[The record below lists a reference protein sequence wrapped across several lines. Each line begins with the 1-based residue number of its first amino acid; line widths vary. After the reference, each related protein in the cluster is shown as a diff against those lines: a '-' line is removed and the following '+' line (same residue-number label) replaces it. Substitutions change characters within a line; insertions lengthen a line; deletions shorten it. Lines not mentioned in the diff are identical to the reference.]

1 MGPGLAILVLA
12 ASHAGRHA
20 AASSAKYK
28 SAPPDGYPNATLTS
42 GTTSARVFLSDQESG
57 FYRSTRF
64 EHGSMIG
71 DVTLR
76 DDGDDGSS
84 SSSSPPSSAEVYGR
98 RMWRQP
104 HDPLDPES
112 GLGLA
117 SEFGCGDDGAR
128 CAGRGDITN
137 GVLGYDEAKAGGVFL
152 KIGVGALVKGSCPDC
167 KDDGPYRFN
176 SPYKFARDPVWT
188 VLPSPDPEEV
198 TFVSE
203 ERLGDDW
210 GYRLQK
216 TTRLDGNV
224 LTVRSMLTNI
234 GKKQFTTPWYCHHF
248 FTGDDSPVGP
258 GYRLDL
264 GLSEYG
270 LEMTKAR
277 YKQPGIG
284 SWSGDLADYA
294 NVTMAPDGS
303 IGISFRSSV
312 PAGKRLKAEFLDGSA
327 YTLTD
332 GSFAL
337 SAPNGVRVQA
347 RIPEL
352 QTQSRNPF
360 IYGYNVYVE
369 RGTLSPEPMLLLYL
383 QPDETTVWT
392 QHLKFT
398 RERSD
403 GYGVGGKGG
412 RADDNGGGLFA
423 FLSMMYGSGA
433 AGVNRPLLSRPLSS
447 AGGGGR
453 FADGREAAALAA
465 AACCCAA
472 ALAWTI
478 SSRGRRGRSDLPG
491 GRRRRHYEVIPDCS
505 VPGLNV

>member
-1 MGPGLAILVLA
+1 MGPALAILALA
-12 ASHAGRHA
+12 ASHTGRHA
-20 AASSAKYK
+20 AASTQ
-28 SAPPDGYPNATLTS
+28 PGDDYPNATLSSDTV
-42 GTTSARVFLSDQESG
+42 SARVFLPCSSG
-57 FYRSTRF
+57 DAAAGGGEGCYYRSSRF

-76 DDGDDGSS
+76 D
-84 SSSSPPSSAEVYGR
+84 PPSSSAEVYGR
-98 RMWRQP
+98 GMWRQP
-104 HDPLDPES
+104 HDPSDPES

-117 SEFGCGDDGAR
+117 SEFGCGDDGSR

-137 GVLGYDEAKAGGVFL
+137 GVLGYDDADPDGGVFL
-152 KIGVGALVKGSCPDC
+152 KIGVGALVRGSCPDC
-167 KDDGPYRFN
+167 GDDGAYRFN
-176 SPYKFARDPVWT
+176 SPYEFAREPVWT

-203 ERLGDDW
+203 ERLGKDW

-248 FTGDDSPVGP
+248 FTGDDTPVGP

-270 LEMTKAR
+270 LEMTRAR
-277 YKQPGIG
+277 YKQPGLG
-284 SWSGDLADYA
+284 TWSGDLADYA

-312 PAGKRLKAEFLDGSA
+312 PDGKRLKADFLDGSA

-347 RIPEL
+347 KIPEL

-398 RERSD
+398 RERRD
-403 GYGVGGKGG
+403 GDGKGRRG
-412 RADDNGGGLFA
+412 GGGGGLFA
-423 FLSMMYGSGA
+423 FLSIMYGSDASGA
-433 AGVNRPLLSRPLSS
+433 SRPLSS
-447 AGGGGR
+447 AGGR
-453 FADGREAAALAA
+453 FEGARLAA
-465 AACCCAA
+465 AACCFAA
-472 ALAWTI
+472 ALAWAAASRC
-478 SSRGRRGRSDLPG
+478 SSGGRCHPPG
-491 GRRRRHYEVIPDCS
+491 GMRRHHYEVVPDCS
-505 VPGLNV
+505 VPV

>member
-1 MGPGLAILVLA
+1 MIKRGGGPNTGPALAILAALA
-12 ASHAGRHA
+12 SSGVGRHA
-20 AASSAKYK
+20 LASAE
-28 SAPPDGYPNATLTS
+28 AGGGYPNATLSS
-42 GTTSARVFLSDQESG
+42 GTVSARVFLPELRKSG
-57 FYRSTRF
+57 AGDAAAGGDGYYYRSSRF

-71 DVTLR
+71 DVVLR
-76 DDGDDGSS
+76 GDASS
-84 SSSSPPSSAEVYGR
+84 AAAEVYGR
-98 RMWRQP
+98 GMWRQP
-104 HDPLDPES
+104 HDPSDPES

-137 GVLGYDEAKAGGVFL
+137 GVLGYDGADPDGGVFL
-152 KIGVGALVKGSCPDC
+152 KIGVGALVRGSCPDC
-167 KDDGPYRFN
+167 GADGAYRFN
-176 SPYKFARDPVWT
+176 SPYEFAREPVWT

-203 ERLGDDW
+203 ERLGEDW

-234 GKKQFTTPWYCHHF
+234 GRKQFTTPWYCHHF
-248 FTGDDSPVGP
+248 FTGDDTPVGP

-270 LEMTKAR
+270 LEMTGAR
-277 YKQPGIG
+277 YRQPGLG
-284 SWSGDLADYA
+284 TWSGDLADYA

-312 PAGKRLKAEFLDGSA
+312 PAGRRLKAEFLDGSSA

-398 RERSD
+398 REER
-403 GYGVGGKGG
+403 G
-412 RADDNGGGLFA
+412 RRRRGDGGGLFA
-423 FLSMMYGSGA
+423 FLSIMYGSDA
-433 AGVNRPLLSRPLSS
+433 AGLSS
-447 AGGGGR
+447 AAGGGR
-453 FADGREAAALAA
+453 FAGARLAA
-465 AACCCAA
+465 AACCLAA
-472 ALAWTI
+472 ALAWTAALRC
-478 SSRGRRGRSDLPG
+478 SADGRSILPL
-491 GRRRRHYEVIPDCS
+491 GRRRHQYKVIPDCP
-505 VPGLNV
+505 VPV